1 MKNKKIFV
9 AGSFGMVGRSIVT
22 ALKKN
27 NYKNIIIKP
36 RNELDLTKYNEVNEF
51 FNYVKPEIVINAA
64 AKVGGIIA
72 NSQSP
77 YEFLFQNLQI
87 QNNLIDLSFK
97 NDIEKFIFLGS
108 SCIYPKYS
116 EQPIK
121 EEYLLSGYLEKTN
134 ESYAIAKIAGLKLC
148 EALKNQY
155 GKKYISIMPCNLYG
169 PYDNFDL
176 ITSHVLP
183 AMIRKF
189 HEAKDEKSDLV
200 LWGTG
205 KPLREFLHVE
215 DLADAFVF
223 SLENE
228 LNDSIYNVGFGSD
241 ISIKDLA
248 NKIKNI
254 IGFKG
259 KIIWDSTKPDGTP
272 RKIMDSSKFSNYGW
286 KPKISLLDGIKNTY
300 NWYLKNKVI

>member
-1 MKNKKIFV
+1 MN
-9 AGSFGMVGRSIVT
+9 
-22 ALKKN
+22 
-27 NYKNIIIKP
+27 
-36 RNELDLTKYNEVNEF
+36 

-64 AKVGGIIA
+64 AKVGGVT

-215 DLADAFVF
+215 DLADAIVF

-286 KPKISLLDGIKNTY
+286 KPKISLSDGIKNTY

>member
-9 AGSFGMVGRSIVT
+9 AGGFGMVGRSIVT

-27 NYKNIIIKP
+27 NYKNIIVKP

-215 DLADAFVF
+215 DLADAIVF

-286 KPKISLLDGIKNTY
+286 KPKISLSD
-300 NWYLKNKVI
+300 